1 MTDLIARVEQL
12 ETRFALERLINE
24 YAHAFDAR
32 DETLLRSIW
41 HDDARLDLGAAFG
54 CHDGVAA
61 IIASAH
67 LNWAAMPHMHHWM
80 ANPLIDISG
89 DTASARVAVDCLC
102 THNELGQVQISGLYH
117 DRFERRQ
124 GQWAFSERRFELHF
138 LTPLAGWKPVAGL
151 EA

>member
-1 MTDLIARVEQL
+1 MTDLITRVEQL
-12 ETRFALERLINE
+12 ETRFALERLISE
-24 YAHAFDAR
+24 YAHAFDTR

-41 HDDARLDLGAAFG
+41 HEEARLDLGAAFG
-54 CHDGVAA
+54 CHDGIAA

-80 ANPLIDISG
+80 ANPLIDIRG
-89 DTASARVAVDCLC
+89 DTASATVAVDCLC

-124 GQWAFSERRFELHF
+124 ERWAFSERRFELHF
-138 LTPLAGWKPVAGL
+138 LTPLAGWKPLAGL